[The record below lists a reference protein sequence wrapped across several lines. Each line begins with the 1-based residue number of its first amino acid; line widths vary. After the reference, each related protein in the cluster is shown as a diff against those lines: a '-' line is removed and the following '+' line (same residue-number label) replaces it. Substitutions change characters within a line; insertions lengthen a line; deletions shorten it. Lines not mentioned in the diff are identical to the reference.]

1 MGGGESHRF
10 SANLDLKM
18 VHFDGFDKDI
28 KENFSKYAKIY
39 DLFADNLSRHIFQNL
54 IDFKISGDVR
64 YIRGFKLAHD
74 EQYFEDFLNLPA
86 KPTFVDAG
94 GYTGDTALQ
103 FISRYPNFEKIFV
116 FEPEEQNISQAK
128 QNLKN
133 YSNIVCI
140 QKGLSDENKTLRF
153 SANNSASSV
162 SEDGELTIEVARLDD
177 IVDERVDFIKMDIEG
192 SEGAAIE
199 GAKQTIAKYHP
210 TLAICVYHK
219 KDDFWKI
226 PQQILAIRNDYKIY
240 LRHYTQGTDESVMY
254 FVKNV

>member
-1 MGGGESHRF
+1 MGGGGSHKF
-10 SANLDLKM
+10 NANLDLLM
-18 VHFDGFDKDI
+18 VHFDGFDEDI
-28 KENFSKYAKIY
+28 KENFNQYAKIY
-39 DLFADNLSRHIFQNL
+39 DSFADNLSRHIFQNL

-74 EQYFEDFLNLPA
+74 EQYFEDFLDLPA

-103 FISRYPNFEKIFV
+103 FIKRYPHFEKIFV
-116 FEPEEQNISQAK
+116 FEPEEQNISQAR

-133 YSNIVCI
+133 YPNIVCI
-140 QKGLSDENKTLRF
+140 QKGLSNENKTLRF
-153 SANNSASSV
+153 SANNSASSI

-199 GAKQTIAKYHP
+199 GAKQMIAKYHP

-254 FVKNV
+254 FVPMR